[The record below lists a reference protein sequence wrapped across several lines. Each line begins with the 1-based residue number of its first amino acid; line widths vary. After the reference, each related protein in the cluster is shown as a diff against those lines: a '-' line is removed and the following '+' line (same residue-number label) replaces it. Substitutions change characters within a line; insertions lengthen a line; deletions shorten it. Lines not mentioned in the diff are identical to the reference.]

1 MRHGTSREMLFKAL
15 EEKFGIVSASLI
27 SRIKSI
33 EEPEVLKSLL
43 KAAINA
49 QSLDRSKEVL
59 KQIEK

>member
-1 MRHGTSREMLFKAL
+1 MLLEAL
-15 EEKFGIVSASLI
+15 EEKFGIVLASLI

-43 KAAINA
+43 KAAIKA
-49 QSLDRSKEVL
+49 QSLNRFKEVL